1 MPSRTGNI
9 ISENHLR
16 TGMGLSKFI
25 VTDSTVVGNRTSVVA
40 AIPQMGICDK
50 VGIFEQLQSG

>member
-1 MPSRTGNI
+1 MPFRTGNI

-16 TGMGLSKFI
+16 TGMGLSKFM
-25 VTDSTVVGNRTSVVA
+25 VTDSIVVGNCTSVVA

-50 VGIFEQLQSG
+50 VGIFERLQSG